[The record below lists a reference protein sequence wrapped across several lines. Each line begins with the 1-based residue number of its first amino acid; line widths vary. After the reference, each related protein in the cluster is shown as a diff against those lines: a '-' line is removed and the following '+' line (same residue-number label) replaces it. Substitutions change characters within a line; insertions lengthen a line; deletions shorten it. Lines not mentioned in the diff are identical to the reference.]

1 MDLANQLI
9 AFLGSSV
16 SANRKHDRDIKV
28 RNLLDAYSKFVLG
41 FLRKFGFKIF
51 RFPFYEGRGMKDYV
65 SVFAHYIPY
74 LLFGKSK
81 TFYYLCSINKLIKYE
96 NKTKINF
103 NDFICI

>member
-41 FLRKFGFKIF
+41 FLRKFGLKIF
-51 RFPFYEGRGMKDYV
+51 RFPFPTPRGRKYIV
-65 SVFAHYIPY
+65 SVHVHYLY
-74 LLFGKSK
+74 KKSLFQ
-81 TFYYLCSINKLIKYE
+81 INRGGGV
-96 NKTKINF
+96 KINLL
-103 NDFICI
+103 I